1 MWLMTQYR
9 SSEGQDSWKAPTQ
22 LKGSA
27 LLSNAVQLSLPDGNI
42 ITIELSLGGHF
53 NKLENSRK
61 RAGFSIV
68 HKTIAIE

>member
-1 MWLMTQYR
+1 MTQYR

-27 LLSNAVQLSLPDGNI
+27 LLSNAVQRSLPDGNI

-53 NKLENSRK
+53 NKLEIQGSVLAFQSCTKLSLSNERS
-61 RAGFSIV
+61 
-68 HKTIAIE
+68 